1 MHCNP
6 VKGSGMATIFSRERF
21 GSYVLI
27 APLLVFMIA
36 VFLVPLGM
44 VMWRSFSDTELI
56 TALPETAAV
65 LDQWDGINL
74 PPEAA
79 FDTLAD
85 EIKNVAPARLASLSR
100 RLSYENPSAREL
112 LTGTKRKI
120 GDAAPG
126 SGRERLAATDKRWE
140 EPSTWQVMKRASGP
154 VNSYH
159 ILSALDLKR
168 DYGNGIVQARP
179 EGGIYRDVM
188 MRTFSI
194 AAITTI
200 VCIIL
205 AFPLCAFLAGRSDR
219 TRNFLLIIVL
229 LPFWT
234 SILVRTTAWIVL
246 LQDRGV
252 INLVLQNLG
261 IIDQPLGLL
270 FTRTGVIIAMVH
282 VMLPFLIFPL
292 LGSMRAVDP
301 RLMRAAASLGARPLY
316 AFFRVYLP
324 QVVPGLMAGAMLVFI
339 ITIGFYI
346 TPALLGGPGD
356 QMVGYYIS
364 MFTTATLNWGLASSL
379 GLFLL
384 IITAVLFTL
393 QRRFSRGG
401 INLG

>member
-1 MHCNP
+1 
-6 VKGSGMATIFSRERF
+6 MATIFSRERF

>member
-1 MHCNP
+1 
-6 VKGSGMATIFSRERF
+6 MATTFSRERF

-27 APLLVFMIA
+27 TPLLLFMIA

-44 VMWRSFSDTELI
+44 VMWRSVSDTELI
-56 TALPETAAV
+56 TALPKTAAV
-65 LDQWDGINL
+65 LDQWNGINL

-79 FDTLAD
+79 FDTLAN
-85 EIKNVAPARLASLSR
+85 EIKDVPPVSLASLSR
-100 RLSYENPSAREL
+100 RLSYESPSAREL

-126 SGRERLAATDKRWE
+126 TGRERLLATDERWGE
-140 EPSTWQVMKRASGP
+140 SSTWQIMKRANGP
-154 VNSYH
+154 VNTYH
-159 ILSALDLKR
+159 LLSALDLKN
-168 DYGNGIVQARP
+168 DYGNGIVASRP
-179 EGGIYRDVM
+179 EGAIYRGIM
-188 MRTFSI
+188 SRTFSI

-205 AFPLCAFLAGRSDR
+205 AFPLCVFLAGRSDR
-219 TRNFLLIIVL
+219 TRNLLLIIVL

-252 INLVLQNLG
+252 INIVLQNLG

-270 FTRTGVIIAMVH
+270 FSRTGVIIAMVH
-282 VMLPFLIFPL
+282 VMMPFLIFPL

-316 AFFRVYLP
+316 SFFRVYLP

>member
-1 MHCNP
+1 
-6 VKGSGMATIFSRERF
+6 MATNLSRERF
-21 GSYVLI
+21 GSYALI
-27 APLLVFMIA
+27 APLLIFMIA

-56 TALPETAAV
+56 TALPKTATA

-74 PPEAA
+74 PPESA

-85 EIKNVAPARLASLSR
+85 EIKDVAPARLASLSR
-100 RLSYENPSAREL
+100 RLSYENPGAREL

-120 GDAAPG
+120 GTAAPG

-140 EPSTWQVMKRASGP
+140 ELSTWQIMKRATGP
-154 VNSYH
+154 VNTYH
-159 ILSALDLKR
+159 ILSALDLKH
-168 DYGNGIVQARP
+168 DYGNGIIEARP
-179 EGGIYRDVM
+179 EGAIYRDVM

-194 AAITTI
+194 AAITTV

-205 AFPLCAFLAGRSDR
+205 AFPLCVFLAGRSDR

-252 INLVLQNLG
+252 INIVLQNLG

-270 FTRTGVIIAMVH
+270 FSRTGVIIAMVH

-384 IITAVLFTL
+384 VITAVLFTL

>member
-1 MHCNP
+1 M
-6 VKGSGMATIFSRERF
+6 VTTFSRERF

-27 APLLVFMIA
+27 APLFLFMFA

-44 VMWRSFSDTELI
+44 VMWRSVSDPEL
-56 TALPETAAV
+56 TAALPKTAAA
-65 LDQWDGINL
+65 LDDWNGIGL
-74 PPEAA
+74 PPEATFEA
-79 FDTLAD
+79 LGG
-85 EIKNVAPARLASLSR
+85 EIGDVAPARLAALAR
-100 RLSYENPSAREL
+100 RLSYENPGAREL

-120 GDAAPG
+120 AAAGAANADASQQLTAVD
-126 SGRERLAATDKRWE
+126 ARWGQ
-140 EPSTWQVMKRASGP
+140 SDTWQMMKRANGP
-154 VNSYH
+154 VNTYH
-159 ILSALDLKR
+159 LLSALDLKR
-168 DYGNGIVQARP
+168 DYGNGIIQARP
-179 EGGIYRDVM
+179 EGAIYRGVM
-188 MRTFSI
+188 ARTFGI
-194 AAITTI
+194 AAVTTL
-200 VCIIL
+200 VCVLL
-205 AFPLCAFLAGRSDR
+205 AFPLCVFLAGLSDQM
-219 TRNFLLIIVL
+219 RNILLIIVL

-252 INLVLQNLG
+252 VNMVLQNLG
-261 IIDQPLGLL
+261 VIDQPLGLL
-270 FTRTGVIIAMVH
+270 FSRTGVIIAMVH

-292 LGSMRAVDP
+292 LGSMRAADP
-301 RLMRAAASLGARPLY
+301 RLMRAAASMGARPVY

-324 QVVPGLMAGAMLVFI
+324 QVLPGLMTGAMLVFI

-384 IITAVLFTL
+384 VITAVLFTL
-393 QRRFSRGG
+393 QTRFSRGG

>member
-1 MHCNP
+1 
-6 VKGSGMATIFSRERF
+6 MATNLSRERF
-21 GSYVLI
+21 GSYALI
-27 APLLVFMIA
+27 APLLIFMIA

-56 TALPETAAV
+56 TALPKTATA

-74 PPEAA
+74 PPESA

-85 EIKNVAPARLASLSR
+85 EIKDVAPARLASLSR
-100 RLSYENPSAREL
+100 RLSYENPGAREL

-120 GDAAPG
+120 GTAAPG

-140 EPSTWQVMKRASGP
+140 ELSTWQIMKRATGP
-154 VNSYH
+154 VNTYH
-159 ILSALDLKR
+159 ILSALDLKH
-168 DYGNGIVQARP
+168 DYVNGIIEARP
-179 EGGIYRDVM
+179 EGSIYRDVM

-194 AAITTI
+194 AAITTV

-205 AFPLCAFLAGRSDR
+205 AFPLCVFLAGRSDR

-252 INLVLQNLG
+252 INIVLQNLG

-270 FTRTGVIIAMVH
+270 FSRTGVIIAMVH

-356 QMVGYYIS
+356 QMIGYYIS

-384 IITAVLFTL
+384 VITAVLFTL